1 MWQKEGLPS
10 LICATCIERLRVAY
24 DFRNI
29 CLQSD
34 HTLHRYISHLQEDSK
49 QNLGARPLT
58 TPTKFDF
65 AIPTTTQDDIPISVE
80 EPQNAEYLHL
90 KHFLDNDEDLA
101 KNDSLVDV
109 PRSSSA
115 SPDSPSTTGFLN
127 SQNQHEQPQQQPSS
141 QLQSMPH
148 PQIHQQI
155 QVTQPISQIQQ
166 TQIQIQPR
174 QVIKR
179 TTGIQVRPPT
189 PSSVDQEGVDVKPF
203 TCTICGKNYRKNA
216 NLRIHMRTHTG
227 EKPFECKYCEK
238 RFYHSSHLR
247 EHIRRHTGEKPFQ
260 CAVCNK
266 RFTIK
271 GELTMH
277 MKSHTGEKPYA
288 CTCCDRRCLTAADLK
303 VHMRTH
309 TGEKPFSCVTCGK
322 KIRQHVHTKFP
333 HKNAYGGKALYL

>member
-1 MWQKEGLPS
+1 M
-10 LICATCIERLRVAY
+10 
-24 DFRNI
+24 
-29 CLQSD
+29 QSD
-34 HTLHRYISHLQEDSK
+34 SILERYILEAK
-49 QNLGARPLT
+49 QVGNGRPLT

-65 AIPTTTQDDIPISVE
+65 PTPQESLPCIIE
-80 EPQNAEYLHL
+80 EPRNAEYLHL
-90 KHFLDNDEDLA
+90 KHFLDNEDDVA
-101 KNDSLVDV
+101 KSNQ
-109 PRSSSA
+109 SSKN
-115 SPDSPSTTGFLN
+115 PTFLPEP
-127 SQNQHEQPQQQPSS
+127 QTQAMQIQVQEEDIPVLQQVQIIQQILPQQQIRGIEIKLEP
-141 QLQSMPH
+141 
-148 PQIHQQI
+148 
-155 QVTQPISQIQQ
+155 T
-166 TQIQIQPR
+166 

-179 TTGIQVRPPT
+179 TTGVQARPQTPT
-189 PSSVDQEGVDVKPF
+189 PNPKSH
-203 TCTICGKNYRKNA
+203 CCAICGKNYRKNA

-247 EHIRRHTGEKPFQ
+247 EHIRRHTGEKPFL

-309 TGEKPFSCVTCGK
+309 TGEKPFGCTTCGK
-322 KIRQHVHTKFP
+322 
-333 HKNAYGGKALYL
+333 